1 MNNEI
6 NLSFFLL
13 YLFIGYH
20 VQRPCISDQSSECRM
35 SVPNTST
42 QQVVCLSAA
51 HNTVIQ
57 DDSVCCVQRGCTWH
71 CDLEC
76 CEQQSCAQPTRNTPH
91 PQVLYKAAPLG
102 AFHGECVLY
111 NKTSS
116 LYILHSKNKA
126 SSPLLLNQT

>member
-6 NLSFFLL
+6 NLSFLFL
-13 YLFIGYH
+13 YFVQFHLFIGYY

-42 QQVVCLSAA
+42 QQVVCISAA
-51 HNTVIQ
+51 HNTIIQ
-57 DDSVCCVQRGCTWH
+57 DDSVCCGQGCCTWH
-71 CDLEC
+71 CDLEH

-116 LYILHSKNKA
+116 LYILCSKNKA
-126 SSPLLLNQT
+126 LLCF